1 MKLEIWKND
10 IIRAKLKPGLYFAE
24 SDGLM
29 LRLVDKKTDIPVR
42 IYSENG
48 EFYADLPDSIVKELE
63 IDGGW
68 RLEIISP
75 KDSGWDYIALIV
87 V

>member
-1 MKLEIWKND
+1 MRLLIWKND

-29 LRLVDKKTDIPVR
+29 LRLVDKKTDIPIV
-42 IYSENG
+42 IYSEND
-48 EFYADLPDSIVKELE
+48 EYYADVPDSIVKELE
-63 IDGGW
+63 IGGGK

-75 KDSGWDYIALIV
+75 RDSGWDYIAMIV